1 MNFKRLR
8 VSLATALGALL
19 IAGVGVAMAD
29 ETPSSTEGAEDAAA
43 QHTACLAANPSI
55 DDTVFSNVQ
64 YDDETGACSLDTGGT
79 DNEVEE

>member
-43 QHTACLAANPSI
+43 QHTACLAAKI
-55 DDTVFSNVQ
+55 DDTAFPNVQ